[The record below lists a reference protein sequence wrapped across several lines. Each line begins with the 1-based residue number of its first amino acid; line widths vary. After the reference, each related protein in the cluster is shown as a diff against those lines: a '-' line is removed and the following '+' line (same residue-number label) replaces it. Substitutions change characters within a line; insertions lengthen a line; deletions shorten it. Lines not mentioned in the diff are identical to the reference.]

1 MNNNKGFITPQGL
14 AGSWGDNLP
23 DKNMPEVTDTLG
35 LGISVREPYLAKTL
49 EDDVNYLTLLTP
61 DTKGKIRYTITAA
74 ALRDETSPRSSKE
87 WFAYLKKWRRGL
99 DAPVKVT
106 VAKTTR
112 KR

>member
-1 MNNNKGFITPQGL
+1 M
-14 AGSWGDNLP
+14 
-23 DKNMPEVTDTLG
+23 
-35 LGISVREPYLAKTL
+35 
-49 EDDVNYLTLLTP
+49 
-61 DTKGKIRYTITAA
+61 RYTITAA